1 MSKCLKIDS
10 ITELEAVANEFMR
23 LFPEPTIFAFVGE
36 MGVGK
41 TTFITQLLKQFGIEE
56 IEGSPTYSIINE
68 YEINSLKIYHLDCY
82 RIEQRNEILNLG
94 LDELLDEKAYFFIE
108 WPEKIDFILPTNV
121 IWVYIRNNDTNNNSR
136 EIAFQL

>member
-1 MSKCLKIDS
+1 MDNRWKVDAIE
-10 ITELEAVANEFMR
+10 ELEAVAREFLN
-23 LFPEPTIFAFVGE
+23 LFPTPTIFAFDGE
-36 MGVGK
+36 MGAGK

-68 YEINSLKIYHLDCY
+68 YAINGLKIYHLDCY

-108 WPEKIDFILPTNV
+108 WAEKIDFILPTNV
-121 IWVYIRNNDTNNNSR
+121 IWVYIRNNEINNSR
-136 EIAFQL
+136 EIAFQP

>member
-1 MSKCLKIDS
+1 MDKRWKVDVIE
-10 ITELEAVANEFMR
+10 ELEAVASEFLS
-23 LFPEPTIFAFVGE
+23 LFPTPTIFAFDGE
-36 MGVGK
+36 MGAGK

-68 YEINSLKIYHLDCY
+68 YAINGLKIYHLDCY

-108 WPEKIDFILPTNV
+108 WAEKIDFILPTNV
-121 IWVYIRNNDTNNNSR
+121 IWVYIRNNEINNSR
-136 EIAFQL
+136 EIAFQP

>member
-1 MSKCLKIDS
+1 MSKCWKIDS

-56 IEGSPTYSIINE
+56 IDGSPTYSIINE

>member
-1 MSKCLKIDS
+1 MDNRWKVGAIE
-10 ITELEAVANEFMR
+10 ELEAVASEFLS
-23 LFPEPTIFAFVGE
+23 LFPTPTIFAFDGE
-36 MGVGK
+36 MGAGK

-68 YEINSLKIYHLDCY
+68 YAINGLKIYHLDCY

-108 WPEKIDFILPTNV
+108 WAEKIDFILPTNV
-121 IWVYIRNNDTNNNSR
+121 IWVYIRNNEINNSR
-136 EIAFQL
+136 EIAFQP

>member
-1 MSKCLKIDS
+1 MSNCWKIDS

-56 IEGSPTYSIINE
+56 TEGSPSYSIINE

-82 RIEQRNEILNLG
+82 RIGQRNEILNLG

>member
-1 MSKCLKIDS
+1 MDNRWKVDAIE
-10 ITELEAVANEFMR
+10 ELEAVSSEFLS
-23 LFPEPTIFAFVGE
+23 LFPTPTVFAFDGE
-36 MGVGK
+36 MGAGK

-68 YEINSLKIYHLDCY
+68 YAINGLKIYHLDCY

-108 WPEKIDFILPTNV
+108 WAEKIDFILPTNV
-121 IWVYIRNNDTNNNSR
+121 IWVYIRNNEINNSR
-136 EIAFQL
+136 EIAFQP

>member
-1 MSKCLKIDS
+1 MDKRWKVDAIE
-10 ITELEAVANEFMR
+10 ELEAVASEFLS
-23 LFPEPTIFAFVGE
+23 LFPTPTIFAFDGE
-36 MGVGK
+36 MGAGK

-68 YEINSLKIYHLDCY
+68 YAINGLKIYHLDCY

-108 WPEKIDFILPTNV
+108 WAEKIDFILPTNV
-121 IWVYIRNNDTNNNSR
+121 IWVYIRNNEINNSR
-136 EIAFQL
+136 EIAFQP

>member
-1 MSKCLKIDS
+1 MSNCWKIDS

>member
-1 MSKCLKIDS
+1 MDNRWKVDAIEELK
-10 ITELEAVANEFMR
+10 AVAREFLS
-23 LFPEPTIFAFVGE
+23 LFPTPTIFAFDGE
-36 MGVGK
+36 MGAGK

-68 YEINSLKIYHLDCY
+68 YAINGLKIYHLDCY

-108 WPEKIDFILPTNV
+108 WAEKIDFILPTNA
-121 IWVYIRNNDTNNNSR
+121 IWVYIRCDETNNSR
-136 EIAFQL
+136 EIALQP

>member
-1 MSKCLKIDS
+1 MNKQWKVDTIE
-10 ITELEAVANEFMR
+10 ELEVVAREFLE
-23 LFPEPTIFAFVGE
+23 LFPEPRIFAFDGE
-36 MGVGK
+36 MGAGK

-68 YEINSLKIYHLDCY
+68 YTVKDLKIYHLDCY

-108 WPEKIDFILPTNV
+108 WAEKIDFILPNNV
-121 IWVYIRNNDTNNNSR
+121 IWVYIRNNEINNSR
-136 EIAFQL
+136 EIAFQA

>member
-1 MSKCLKIDS
+1 MNKQWKVDTIE
-10 ITELEAVANEFMR
+10 ELEVVAREFLE
-23 LFPEPTIFAFVGE
+23 LFPEPRIFAFDGE
-36 MGVGK
+36 MGAGK

-68 YEINSLKIYHLDCY
+68 YTVKDLKIYHLDCY

-108 WPEKIDFILPTNV
+108 WAEKIDFILPNNV
-121 IWVYIRNNDTNNNSR
+121 IWVYIRNYEINNSR
-136 EIAFQL
+136 EIAFQA

>member
-1 MSKCLKIDS
+1 MENRWQVDAIE
-10 ITELEAVANEFMR
+10 ELEAVASEFLS
-23 LFPEPTIFAFVGE
+23 LFPTPTIFAFDGE
-36 MGVGK
+36 MGAGK

-68 YEINSLKIYHLDCY
+68 YAINGLKIYHLDCY

-108 WPEKIDFILPTNV
+108 WAEKIDFILPTNV
-121 IWVYIRNNDTNNNSR
+121 IWVYIRNNEINNSR
-136 EIAFQL
+136 EIAFQP